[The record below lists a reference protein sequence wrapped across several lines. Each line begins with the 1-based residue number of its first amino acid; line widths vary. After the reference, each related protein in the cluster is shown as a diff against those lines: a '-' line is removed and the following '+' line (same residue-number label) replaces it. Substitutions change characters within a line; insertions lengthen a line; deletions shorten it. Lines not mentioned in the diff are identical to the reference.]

1 MTTFL
6 VTNGTN
12 PEMIQKLLTEQK
24 EPTQLYVTLPAP
36 DQETYNKVCSP
47 AQNDQWPKILQ
58 TLELVPKF
66 KRNVFRL
73 TLAKDINMIKPEKYA
88 ELIRKYEPM
97 YVECKGYVFVGYSRE
112 RLAIENMPRHEEI
125 LEFSNKLAKLTGYK
139 IIDQKENSRVTLLA
153 KEDSDDRVME
163 F

>member
-1 MTTFL
+1 
-6 VTNGTN
+6 
-12 PEMIQKLLTEQK
+12 MIEKLLVNGN

-36 DQETYNKVCSP
+36 DEETYNKVCNPSSK
-47 AQNDQWPKILQ
+47 DLWPKILQ

-73 TLAKDINMIKPEKYA
+73 TLAKDVNMIKPEGYA
-88 ELIRKYEPM
+88 ELIKKYKPM
-97 YVECKGYVFVGYSRE
+97 YVECKAYVWVGYSRE

-125 LEFSNKLAKLTGYK
+125 VEFSKKIAELTGYK
-139 IIDQKENSRVTLLA
+139 IIDEKPNSRVTLLA
-153 KEDSDDRVME
+153 KQDREDRIME